1 MPILSSCSTLG
12 GLLSPDDFEIFS
24 LHYMRQIV
32 HALNDEV
39 PTIIFAKGGDLS
51 GNSEYRCCCIG
62 LDWCIRP
69 ETREMA
75 GKGGFA
81 GEF

>member
-1 MPILSSCSTLG
+1 
-12 GLLSPDDFEIFS
+12 
-24 LHYMRQIV
+24 MRQIV